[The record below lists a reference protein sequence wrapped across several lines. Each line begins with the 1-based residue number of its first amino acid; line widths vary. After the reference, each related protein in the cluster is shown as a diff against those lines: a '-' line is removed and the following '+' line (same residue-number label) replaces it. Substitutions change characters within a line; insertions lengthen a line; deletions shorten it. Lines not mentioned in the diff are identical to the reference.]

1 MEKFYRLPGETRMNK
16 AKIKGGK
23 EKSTGVLF
31 LSLFFFFFLI
41 APPFLRLTS
50 SLFARL
56 AQSLHAAT
64 GKGHAAQPIFP
75 KACIF
80 RFSIV
85 VYVPGQCNNERNLR
99 RKKCWYKQRN
109 ETIRS

>member
-1 MEKFYRLPGETRMNK
+1 MNK
-16 AKIKGGK
+16 SENKRRERKVDRR
-23 EKSTGVLF
+23 SF
-31 LSLFFFFFLI
+31 SLFFFFLI

-75 KACIF
+75 KAFIF
-80 RFSIV
+80 RFSTV
-85 VYVPGQCNNERNLR
+85 VYVPGQCNRLKE
-99 RKKCWYKQRN
+99 
-109 ETIRS
+109 I